1 MSANYSQLIILDTI
15 LMRLIIEYNDID
27 KGVIMNQTQA
37 IEHVKDIKNK
47 YEKQLMTLANVVG
60 VGIGFKQISGTSTN
74 RVALVVNVEHKKSL
88 AELDQQDII
97 PTEIDG
103 VAVDVQ
109 EVGRFSA
116 F

>member
-1 MSANYSQLIILDTI
+1 M
-15 LMRLIIEYNDID
+15 EYNDIG
-27 KGVIMNQTQA
+27 KGVFMNQTQA
-37 IEHVKDIKNK
+37 IEQVKEIKNK
-47 YEKQLMTLANVVG
+47 YESQLMTLANVVG
-60 VGIGFKQISGTSTN
+60 VGIGFKQTAGGSTN
-74 RVALVVNVEHKKSL
+74 QVALVVNVEHKKPL
-88 AELDQQDII
+88 AELAQQDII

>member
-1 MSANYSQLIILDTI
+1 
-15 LMRLIIEYNDID
+15 
-27 KGVIMNQTQA
+27 MNQTQA
-37 IEHVKDIKNK
+37 IEQVKEIKNK
-47 YEKQLMTLANVVG
+47 YESQLMALANVVG
-60 VGIGFKQISGTSTN
+60 VGIGFKQTAGASTN
-74 RVALVVNVEHKKSL
+74 KVALVVNVEHKKSL
-88 AELDQQDII
+88 AELNQQDII

>member
-1 MSANYSQLIILDTI
+1 
-15 LMRLIIEYNDID
+15 
-27 KGVIMNQTQA
+27 MNQTQA
-37 IEHVKDIKNK
+37 IEHVTEIKHK

-60 VGIGFKQISGTSTN
+60 VGIGFKQTQGAPTN
-74 RVALVVNVEHKKSL
+74 QVALVVNVEHKKPL
-88 AELDQQDII
+88 AELNQQDII

-103 VAVDVQ
+103 VTVDVQ

>member
-1 MSANYSQLIILDTI
+1 
-15 LMRLIIEYNDID
+15 
-27 KGVIMNQTQA
+27 MNQTEA
-37 IEHVKDIKNK
+37 IEHVKEIKIK

-60 VGIGFKQISGTSTN
+60 VGIGFKQTKGAPTDQVS
-74 RVALVVNVEHKKSL
+74 LVVNVEHKKPL
-88 AELDQQDII
+88 DELGQQDII

-103 VAVDVQ
+103 VIVDVQ